1 MIKYINQVN
10 TAADAAKGAD
20 TKGSKNKEDSAAAN
34 AQLALNREIAA
45 LGLDAILKMV
55 TYFLYIHF
63 LILVHFSV
71 MYRHRFCSFSK
82 IISSML
88 ICTLEMYSFGPP
100 EGLVAILS

>member
-20 TKGSKNKEDSAAAN
+20 TKGSNNKEDSAAAN

-55 TYFLYIHF
+55 TYFIYIHF
-63 LILVHFSV
+63 LILVHF
-71 MYRHRFCSFSK
+71 
-82 IISSML
+82 
-88 ICTLEMYSFGPP
+88 P
-100 EGLVAILS
+100 